1 MRPYRGKRK
10 YTGEWVFGSFLGG
23 RLCHILSHK
32 TIKRLPSTSMF
43 AGHEV
48 VPVIRETVG
57 QSTGLEDKN
66 GVEVWAGGWLR
77 HYGINTRPMGQVKF
91 YNGAF
96 CAFWQGG
103 RPERLTRNLTRH
115 FEFFDDNPELLE
127 AEKEN

>member
-10 YTGEWVFGSFLGG
+10 DGRGWAEGWYLRLHCRSDGCEYYVHIIDGGYGEDKDD
-23 RLCHILSHK
+23 R
-32 TIKRLPSTSMF
+32 
-43 AGHEV
+43 HE
-48 VPVIRETVG
+48 VIRETVG

>member
-10 YTGEWVFGSFLGG
+10 YTGEWAFGSFLGG
-23 RLCHILSHK
+23 RLCHILSRK

-66 GVEVWAGGWLR
+66 GVEIFEGDVIQRTAWRYGPGG
-77 HYGINTRPMGQVKF
+77 GFGTMV
-91 YNGAF
+91 
-96 CAFWQGG
+96 
-103 RPERLTRNLTRH
+103 
-115 FEFFDDNPELLE
+115 
-127 AEKEN
+127 